1 MSTGG
6 VRDTNGDTGATA
18 KAANHTL
25 STTSST
31 VAPGLS
37 TGRTRSADRKAQR
50 RKQAKWAVV
59 VPVVMVGAGMMFATS
74 AETANGTD
82 LRSGRQLQ
90 LQQLI
95 NTRNNTANSQ
105 EATARELRRQIQQ
118 ATADRA
124 HNDGRI
130 GAAQA
135 QADKLDRP
143 AGLTALA
150 GPGLTVSLNDA
161 PHTADGQLPP
171 GATVNDVVVH
181 QQDVQA
187 VVNALWAGGAE
198 AVSVMGQR
206 LISTGAV
213 RCVGNVLLL
222 YGRTYSPP
230 FVITAIGPPER
241 MRAALS
247 SSPAVLAFTQAAA
260 DFGLGYQVK
269 TETDVKVPGYSGQV
283 SLPLTGGTR

>member
-1 MSTGG
+1 M
-6 VRDTNGDTGATA
+6 
-18 KAANHTL
+18 
-25 STTSST
+25 
-31 VAPGLS
+31 
-37 TGRTRSADRKAQR
+37 
-50 RKQAKWAVV
+50 
-59 VPVVMVGAGMMFATS
+59 PVVMIGGGMLFAAS

-95 NTRNNTANSQ
+95 NSRNATVTSQ

-118 ATADRA
+118 STATRA
-124 HNDGRI
+124 HTDGRI
-130 GAAQA
+130 AAAQS
-135 QADKLDRP
+135 QSGGLEQP

-230 FVITAIGPPER
+230 FVISAIGPPES
-241 MRAALS
+241 MRAALNS
-247 SSPAVLAFTQAAA
+247 APAVLAFTQAAR
-260 DFGLGYQVK
+260 DFGLGYRVTSQ
-269 TETDVKVPGYSGQV
+269 TDLKVPGYIGQV
-283 SLPLTGGTR
+283 SLPLTGGTK

>member
-1 MSTGG
+1 VDPNPTGS
-6 VRDTNGDTGATA
+6 NP
-18 KAANHTL
+18 N
-25 STTSST
+25 S
-31 VAPGLS
+31 P
-37 TGRTRSADRKAQR
+37 TGRTRSADRKAAR
-50 RKQAKWAVV
+50 RKAARWSVV
-59 VPVVMVGAGMMFATS
+59 VPVVMVGAGMLFAAS

-95 NTRNNTANSQ
+95 YSRNSTVTSQ
-105 EATARELRRQIQQ
+105 EATARELRRQIQL
-118 ATADRA
+118 ATASRG
-124 HNDGRI
+124 HTDGRI
-130 GAAQA
+130 AAAQS
-135 QADKLDRP
+135 QATGLEPP
-143 AGLTALA
+143 AGLTPVV
-150 GPGLTVSLNDA
+150 GPGLSVSLNDA
-161 PHTADGQLPP
+161 PHGADGQLPP

-198 AVSVMGQR
+198 AISVMGQR

-247 SSPAVLAFTQAAA
+247 SAPAVLAFTQAAR
-260 DFGLGYQVK
+260 DFGLGYRVTSQ
-269 TETDVKVPGYSGQV
+269 TEITMPGYTGQV
-283 SLPLTGGTR
+283 SLPLTGGTK